1 MKVLQT
7 PVRFY
12 PFIGGV
18 ENYVYC
24 LSKEL
29 VKCGHKITVI
39 CANEPNTK
47 KEEIISEI
55 KVKRLSYLGKI
66 ANTNITPKLPFEL
79 LKEDFDLIHTH
90 LPTPW
95 SADWSAI
102 ISKIKSKP
110 LVLTYHNDI
119 VGHGLANS
127 IAKFYNFTSMRFVL
141 REAAKI
147 IITQPDYLESSPY
160 LKKYRDKIEV
170 IPNGVDTERFRSMAE
185 IEKEEHT
192 LFFLSLLDEFHK
204 YKGLDYLLDAMM
216 IVRKDVPDV
225 KLIIGGKGELLDFYK
240 RKANSMGIKDNLEFI
255 GFIPDEKLVE
265 YYNECSVFVLPSISS
280 TQEGFGI
287 VLLEALAC
295 ETPVISTEIVGV
307 AEDVKENNAGII
319 VPPKNPEVLADAIIK
334 LLNDED
340 LAKKMGKNGRK
351 LVEEKY
357 TWERVTEEIF
367 KLYRKILKEE

>member
-1 MKVLQT
+1 MKILQT
-7 PVRFY
+7 PVRFH

-18 ENYVYC
+18 ENYVHY

-29 VKCGHKITVI
+29 VKQGNEVTVI

-95 SADWSAI
+95 STDWSVI
-102 ISKIKSKP
+102 ISKIKNEP

-119 VGHGLANS
+119 VGHGLANY
-127 IAKFYNFTSMRFVL
+127 IAKLYNSTSLKFVL

-160 LKKYRDKIEV
+160 LKKYDDKIEV

-185 IEKEEHT
+185 IEKGEHT

-216 IVRKDVPDV
+216 IVRKEVPDA
-225 KLIIGGKGELLDFYK
+225 KLIIGGKGELSEFYE
-240 RKANSMGIKDNLEFI
+240 RKANSMGLKDNLEFI
-255 GFIPDEKLVE
+255 GFIPDEKLAE
-265 YYNECSVFVLPSISS
+265 YYNKCSVFVLPSISS

-287 VLLEALAC
+287 VVLEALAC
-295 ETPVISTEIVGV
+295 ETPIISTEIVGV
-307 AEDVKENNAGII
+307 AEDVKKNNAGII
-319 VPPKNPEVLADAIIK
+319 IPPKDLEVLADAIIK
-334 LLNDED
+334 LLNDKD
-340 LAKKMGKNGRK
+340 LAKKMGENGRR
-351 LVEEKY
+351 LVEERY
-357 TWERVTEEIF
+357 TWKRVAEMTEKVYEGVI
-367 KLYRKILKEE
+367 